1 MLARGALSLADPF
14 ASAEK
19 MRASISGR
27 SGAVFA
33 TFCGVSRPE
42 NSSARSNI
50 MAMTAATP
58 LRDRSIVAA
67 SALCMLCSLL
77 FLGIMPEGTPIT
89 MLVAAKSAMMVAL
102 LGLRAAAR
110 LTVGDEDMN
119 EEVRGGR

>member
-1 MLARGALSLADPF
+1 
-14 ASAEK
+14 
-19 MRASISGR
+19 
-27 SGAVFA
+27 
-33 TFCGVSRPE
+33 
-42 NSSARSNI
+42 

-119 EEVRGGR
+119 EEVRDGR

>member
-1 MLARGALSLADPF
+1 
-14 ASAEK
+14 
-19 MRASISGR
+19 
-27 SGAVFA
+27 
-33 TFCGVSRPE
+33 
-42 NSSARSNI
+42 

-102 LGLRAAAR
+102 LGLRAGAR

-119 EEVRGGR
+119 EEVRDGH

>member
-1 MLARGALSLADPF
+1 
-14 ASAEK
+14 
-19 MRASISGR
+19 
-27 SGAVFA
+27 
-33 TFCGVSRPE
+33 
-42 NSSARSNI
+42 

-102 LGLRAAAR
+102 LGLRAGAR

-119 EEVRGGR
+119 EEVRDGR